1 MLILEISNFIAM
13 AKSEFIESMLVSLH
27 QDIPY
32 HAVKNKEV
40 QIDDEIEHL
49 SKDKIPTG

>member
-13 AKSEFIESMLVSLH
+13 AKSEFTESVLVSLY

-40 QIDDEIEHL
+40 QIDQIEHL